1 MANMMVWTAERVSGH
16 GGFGLIKE
24 CHEEVTFR
32 MHGNDWSSGLFLQGY
47 GIAANRT
54 KWVTSH
60 QMCNQ
65 ALE

>member
-32 MHGNDWSSGLFLQGY
+32 MHGNDWRFSRSFGSFVARLWNCSEQDKMGHFSSD
-47 GIAANRT
+47 
-54 KWVTSH
+54 V
-60 QMCNQ
+60 
-65 ALE
+65 